1 MRKEIKKAPS
11 IRFRGFT
18 DDWEQRK
25 LGDIIDSYSGGTPS
39 VGNTAYY
46 GGNIPFIR
54 SAEIDN
60 ESTELFLTEDGLS
73 NSSAKM
79 VSKGDILYALYGATS
94 GEVGIAKLDGAINQA
109 ILAILPHE
117 GYDAQFIMQR
127 LKRSKASIISTY
139 LQGGQG
145 NLSGTIVKNL
155 IINTPSYVEQVR
167 MGEYFFDLDNLITLH
182 QRKLDQLK
190 TLKKYFLQN
199 MFPAKGE
206 KVPRIRFKGFTG
218 DWEWH
223 KLSDLS
229 TLNGRI
235 GFRGYTKKDII
246 SKEEGGFLT
255 LSPTNIIE
263 SQLILGDKNTYITKE
278 KYEESPEIQIRNGD
292 ILFVKTGSTLGKSCL
307 VNGLFEPA
315 SINPQIVVIRTDKHF
330 KSFLAVQFTSDLIQ
344 EQVVAI
350 KIGGAVP
357 TMTEMQIKNFDIVI
371 PSNTKEA
378 EIIGTIFSRFDKI
391 ISLQQQRIEEFQI
404 LKKYMLQN
412 MFI

>member
-1 MRKEIKKAPS
+1 MLNAPGIRSKIVRQCQGNTQIYVNWPVIANQKYKIPELKEQKIIGFFLKDLDHLITLHQRKLDQLKTLKKYFLQNLFPAKGEKVPR
-11 IRFRGFT
+11 IRFKGFT
-18 DDWEQRK
+18 GDWEQRK

-167 MGEYFFDLDNLITLH
+167 IGEYFFDLDNLIALH
-182 QRKLDQLK
+182 QRKLNQLL
-190 TLKKYFLQN
+190 TMKKF
-199 MFPAKGE
+199 
-206 KVPRIRFKGFTG
+206 
-218 DWEWH
+218 
-223 KLSDLS
+223 
-229 TLNGRI
+229 
-235 GFRGYTKKDII
+235 
-246 SKEEGGFLT
+246 
-255 LSPTNIIE
+255 
-263 SQLILGDKNTYITKE
+263 
-278 KYEESPEIQIRNGD
+278 
-292 ILFVKTGSTLGKSCL
+292 
-307 VNGLFEPA
+307 
-315 SINPQIVVIRTDKHF
+315 
-330 KSFLAVQFTSDLIQ
+330 
-344 EQVVAI
+344 
-350 KIGGAVP
+350 
-357 TMTEMQIKNFDIVI
+357 
-371 PSNTKEA
+371 
-378 EIIGTIFSRFDKI
+378 
-391 ISLQQQRIEEFQI
+391 
-404 LKKYMLQN
+404 MLQN
-412 MFI
+412 LFI